1 MAYEKTELLELYRKM
16 YLDRCFEVRM
26 QKIYKEENKIFT
38 SLHLGI
44 GHEALS
50 VGAVSAL
57 LNDDYLVFSHR
68 GMGHCIAKGMPVK
81 NLLAEWYGKATGCS
95 KGKGGVH
102 LSDFER
108 GILGISGS
116 QGGNAVIAIGAAL
129 SAKIQKNGRVAMSF
143 FGEGTSNRGPIHEAM
158 NLASVWKLP
167 VIFIC
172 ENDSY
177 SFSTHQSKIL
187 PIENVADR
195 ASAYAMPSEIVDGN
209 DVLAVHTAA
218 SKAVERAR
226 KGGGPS
232 LIEGKT
238 FRWCG
243 HHEKDTFLIYL
254 SEEEI
259 AEWKK
264 HCPID
269 RFERFLLENKVEI
282 EVIESIQKDVKE
294 EIDSACIFAENSP
307 YPELEEL
314 YKGVYANP
322 KNAVKV
328 EEH

>member
-1 MAYEKTELLELYRKM
+1 MMTYEKSKLLELYRKM
-16 YLDRCFEVRM
+16 YLDRCFELRL
-26 QKIYKEENKIFT
+26 QEIYKEENRIFT

-50 VGAVSAL
+50 VGAASAL

-68 GMGHCIAKGMPVK
+68 GMGHCIAKEMPVK

-102 LSDFER
+102 LSDFGR

-116 QGGNAVIAIGAAL
+116 QGGNAVIAVGAAL
-129 SAKIQKNGRVAMSF
+129 SAKLQKNGRVAMCF

-195 ASAYAMPSEIVDGN
+195 GSAYDIPSEIVDGN
-209 DVLAVHTAA
+209 DVLAVYSAA
-218 SKAVERAR
+218 SNAVRRAK
-226 KGGGPS
+226 KGDGPS

-243 HHEKDTFLIYL
+243 HHEKDSFLTYMN
-254 SEEEI
+254 EDEI
-259 AEWKK
+259 LKWKK
-264 HCPID
+264 NCPID
-269 RFERFLLENKVEI
+269 RFEKFLIENEVEI
-282 EVIESIQKDVKE
+282 EVIESIQKEVKE
-294 EIDSACIFAENSP
+294 EIDDACKFADNSP

-322 KNAVKV
+322 
-328 EEH
+328 

>member
-1 MAYEKTELLELYRKM
+1 MMTYEKRELLELYRKM
-16 YLDRCFEVRM
+16 YLDRCFELRL
-26 QKIYKEENKIFT
+26 QEIYKEGNRIFT

-50 VGAVSAL
+50 VGAASAL

-68 GMGHCIAKGMPVK
+68 GMGHCIAKEMPVK

-102 LSDFER
+102 LSDFGR

-116 QGGNAVIAIGAAL
+116 QGGNAVIAVGAAL
-129 SAKIQKNGRVAMSF
+129 SAKLQKNGRVAMCF

-195 ASAYAMPSEIVDGN
+195 GSAYDMPSEIVDGN
-209 DVLAVHTAA
+209 DVLAVYTAA
-218 SKAVERAR
+218 SKAVRRAK

-243 HHEKDTFLIYL
+243 HHEKDSFLTYM

-259 AEWKK
+259 LEWKK

-269 RFERFLLENKVEI
+269 RFEKFLLKNEVKI
-282 EVIESIQKDVKE
+282 ELIESVQKEVKE
-294 EIDSACIFAENSP
+294 EIDDACKFAENSP

-322 KNAVKV
+322 
-328 EEH
+328 